1 MDSGSSYTL
10 VLCGKSTA
18 EDEIAKSIKSNNALK
33 LPDSS
38 NISIVLKS
46 ELEKPLKEDS
56 FGIDS
61 FLHFLSTNEFGRFL
75 IWSPRLPSTH
85 DVVSQ

>member
-1 MDSGSSYTL
+1 MDSGSCYTL

-33 LPDSS
+33 LPDNS

-61 FLHFLSTNEFGRFL
+61 FLHFLSTNQFGRFL